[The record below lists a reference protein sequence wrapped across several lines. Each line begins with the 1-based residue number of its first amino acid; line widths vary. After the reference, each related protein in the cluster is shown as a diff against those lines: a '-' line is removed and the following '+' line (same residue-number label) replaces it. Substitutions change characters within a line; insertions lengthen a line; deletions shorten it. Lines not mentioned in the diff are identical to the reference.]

1 MTMDHAAA
9 YRDRLLW
16 SALLAVPVVAL
27 SPTFAELLG
36 YAPPAG
42 TGWVSPVAGV
52 VLFGYGGW
60 PFLTGAATEIRQRS
74 PGMMLLIS
82 LAISVALVA
91 SLAVSLGVPVL
102 RRDVWWELALLI
114 VIMLLGHWLEMR
126 ALGESSSALDELA
139 SLLPDEAERV
149 VEDDRTEKVT
159 AADIAVGDVVQVRPG
174 GRVPADGRI
183 VAGRADMD
191 ESMIT
196 GESQSVER
204 AEGDRVVAGTV
215 SVSAA
220 IRVEVEAV
228 GEDTTVAGV
237 QRLVGEAQNSRSRSQ
252 ALADRAAALL
262 FYVAVTTAAVTF
274 AVWAL
279 LGEADEAVRRT
290 ATVLVIACP
299 HALGLAIPL
308 VIAISTGRA
317 ASAGILVRDRLSLE
331 RMRDVDLVMFDKTGT
346 LTTGEHTVTDLVAE
360 GDENGM
366 LASAAAVE
374 RTSEHPLG
382 RAIVNAANER
392 GLPIPSASGVDA
404 LPGLGIRG
412 EIDGSSIAVGG
423 SQLLG
428 ELGVGPS
435 ASVRDAA
442 EGWIAGCAGVV
453 YVVLGKVVVG
463 AIRVSDPVRPE
474 SSAAVAELHER
485 GIAVALITGDS
496 SAVADEVARQIGID
510 EVHAEVLPDDKAR
523 TVREIQEGGDRV
535 AMVGDGVNDAPALAT
550 ADVGLAI
557 GAGTDVAIESAGV
570 VLARDDPRAVLSVVD
585 LSRASYR
592 KMQQNLAWAAGYNVL
607 ALPLAAGVLAPVGFT
622 LPLQVGAILMSVS
635 TVIVAANAQLLRR
648 IDLSLSP
655 AADSEQGSSTPR
667 T

>member
-442 EGWIAGCAGVV
+442 KGWIAGCAGVV

>member
-16 SALLAVPVVAL
+16 STLLAVPVVAL

-442 EGWIAGCAGVV
+442 KGWIAGCAGVV

>member
-16 SALLAVPVVAL
+16 STLLAVPVVAL